1 MKLKKITAVFLFF
14 ALTFTL
20 CSCSQKK
27 LFGNAESFMQ
37 AKEEISQAVTSG
49 EDYYIKTISCI
60 YGETGVSEY
69 YRKGDKEVRRIEYD
83 NYSARFIKTADSYIV
98 IDDIKKCAAIYP
110 IKNAHDEVMYA
121 DTDFIFTVAQ
131 LVGTDAP
138 TYSVTNDDGSL
149 TEIYTTGDEKCLFL
163 TADGK
168 LRDISF
174 YDKDEKLYAEYFIEY
189 GEKGDKTLFDY
200 NGYTVTD
207 MRKSQEE

>member
-1 MKLKKITAVFLFF
+1 MKLKKITAVFLVF

-60 YGETGVSEY
+60 YGETGVTEY
-69 YRKGDKEVRRIEYD
+69 FRNGNKEVRRVEYD
-83 NYSARFIKTADSYIV
+83 GYSARFIKTSDSYIV
-98 IDDIKKCAAIYP
+98 VDDIEKRAAIYP
-110 IKNAHDEVMYA
+110 IENAHDEVMSA
-121 DTDFIFTVAQ
+121 DIDFIATVAQ

-163 TADGK
+163 TGEGK

-200 NGYTVTD
+200 DGYTVTD
-207 MRKSQEE
+207 MRKTQEE